1 MDVGVPSGSPG
12 PPSPPLWTP
21 LPSESVC
28 FHFGQLTA
36 SVVFGGLASGYWNSH
51 TWRTENFL
59 PQPYTLSFTNWL
71 LRTTGDLSDHGT
83 GRRLHKEITS
93 TLVTHPNKII
103 VQGRQMQIII
113 CFDKYMLE
121 KGNLSAE
128 KIYILIEL
136 RFLPQGQLA

>member
-1 MDVGVPSGSPG
+1 MSVFHPDPLDPLHHLCGPLSPL
-12 PPSPPLWTP
+12 SQCAFTLDN
-21 LPSESVC
+21 S
-28 FHFGQLTA
+28 QL
-36 SVVFGGLASGYWNSH
+36 

-71 LRTTGDLSDHGT
+71 LRTTGDLSDRGT